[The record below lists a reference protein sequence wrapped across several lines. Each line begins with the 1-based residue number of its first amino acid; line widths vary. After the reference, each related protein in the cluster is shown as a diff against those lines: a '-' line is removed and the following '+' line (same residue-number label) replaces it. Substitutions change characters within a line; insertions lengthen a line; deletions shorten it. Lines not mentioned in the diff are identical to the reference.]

1 LGRWI
6 LNEACRQAKAWQA
19 LFPVQIGTR
28 VSVNIS
34 GRQLKQPDFVPMV
47 RQALAEANLPPNCL
61 ALEVTESVCLDS
73 LETVAGT
80 LEELKKLGVET
91 QIDDFGTGYSSLS
104 YLQRLPV
111 HSIKID
117 RSFIRDINNGSSNAP
132 DIIRAIF
139 SMVNDLGIKAVAE
152 GIENEAQLAELK
164 RLHCSYVQGFLLAMP
179 MDETNLEKW
188 VLANR
193 PSQTGRLNPAQAPGI

>member
-1 LGRWI
+1 LD
-6 LNEACRQAKAWQA
+6 EACRQASEWQERFN
-19 LFPVQIGTR
+19 LQLPLK

-34 GRQLKQPDFVPMV
+34 GRQLKQPDFVSV
-47 RQALAEANLPPNCL
+47 VQQALEKNHLSAHCL

-73 LETVAGT
+73 LESVAGT
-80 LEELKKLGVET
+80 LEALHASGIET

-104 YLQRLPV
+104 YLQRLPI

-117 RSFIRDINNGSSNAP
+117 RSFIHDINNSSSSAP

-152 GIENEAQLAELK
+152 GIENEAQLTELK
-164 RLHCSYVQGFLLAMP
+164 RMRCSYVQGFLLAMP
-179 MDETNLEKW
+179 MDEANLEKW
-188 VLANR
+188 LRANR
-193 PSQTGRLNPAQAPGI
+193 PTRTGRLNPARAAGV